1 MYGQTVLLRAVQGLR
16 EGWKCMS
23 MDEFLKR
30 IDLNAW
36 DIRDELVG
44 IVLPPSFTVVKRSIY
59 CRPLVR
65 STRRR

>member
-1 MYGQTVLLRAVQGLR
+1 
-16 EGWKCMS
+16 MS

-44 IVLPPSFTVVKRSIY
+44 VVLPPSFTVVKRAIY
-59 CRPLVR
+59 CSPLVR
-65 STRRR
+65 SARRQ